1 MPMMKS
7 PFDQSISSIFGHVLV
22 FEANEPQH
30 VPDLVVPE
38 CLERG
43 VRLTEDQPTAPVVAP
58 EEKSD
63 NGDDAEA
70 EFAVALDGAILKI
83 LTRDDPSDLKADLT
97 PKVSKVVAEMS
108 PELRR
113 PNATE
118 VYDAYQRLQENI
130 DLAE

>member
-7 PFDQSISSIFGHVLV
+7 PFDQTVSSLLGQCLV
-22 FEANEPQH
+22 FKANEPLH
-30 VPDLVVPE
+30 VPDKIVPE
-38 CLERG
+38 CLKVG
-43 VRLTEDQPTAPVVAP
+43 IQHTSDTPAPVVAP

-70 EFAVALDGAILKI
+70 EFKVALDRALLAI
-83 LTRDDPSDLKADLT
+83 LTRNDSTDLNASMT
-97 PKVSKVVAEMS
+97 PKVNKVTAEMS

-113 PNATE
+113 PTATE
-118 VYDAYQRLQENI
+118 ISDAYQRLQENI

>member
-7 PFDQSISSIFGHVLV
+7 PFDQTVSSLFGQCLV
-22 FEANEPQH
+22 FKAGEPQH
-30 VPDLVVPE
+30 VPDRVVPE
-38 CLERG
+38 CLKVG
-43 VRLTEDQPTAPVVAP
+43 VRLSDDEPAPVVAP

-63 NGDDAEA
+63 NGDDAED
-70 EFAVALDGAILKI
+70 EFRVALDQALLKI
-83 LTRDDPSDLKADLT
+83 ITRSDPTDLKADLT
-97 PKVSKVVAEMS
+97 PKVTKVVAEMS

-118 VYDAYQRLQENI
+118 VYDAYQALQENI

>member
-1 MPMMKS
+1 MAMMKS
-7 PFDQSISSIFGHVLV
+7 PFDQVVSSLFGHRIV
-22 FEANEPQH
+22 FEAG
-30 VPDLVVPE
+30 VPIDVPGRVVPE
-38 CLERG
+38 CLKVG
-43 VRLTEDQPTAPVVAP
+43 VQHTEDQPAPVVAP

-70 EFAVALDGAILKI
+70 EFKVALDGAIMKI
-83 LTRDDPSDLKADLT
+83 LIRDDPTDLKADLT
-97 PKVSKVVAEMS
+97 PKVTKVVAEMS

-118 VYDAYQRLQENI
+118 VSDAYQRLQENI